1 MPVYEYKC
9 DNCGHVF
16 EKIQSMRDEPLIQ
29 CPNCSF
35 NSLHKVFY
43 PAGIIFKGSG
53 WYITDSRKAS
63 SASPSSTSDTKKE
76 SQSETK
82 TESKTEG
89 KTESKAEVK
98 SETKTESKSDSK
110 SSTDSK

>member
-1 MPVYEYKC
+1 MPTYEYKC

-16 EKIQSMRDEPLIQ
+16 EKIQSVRDEPLIQ

-53 WYITDSRKAS
+53 WYITDSRKATS
-63 SASPSSTSDTKKE
+63 GSPSSSSETKKE
-76 SQSETK
+76 TQGETK
-82 TESKTEG
+82 TESKTEPKSEP
-89 KTESKAEVK
+89 KTESKP
-98 SETKTESKSDSK
+98 DSK

>member
-1 MPVYEYKC
+1 MPMYEYKC

-16 EKIQSMRDEPLIQ
+16 EILQSMRDEPLTQ

-63 SASPSSTSDTKKE
+63 SGSPSSTGDTKKDTP
-76 SQSETK
+76 SET
-82 TESKTEG
+82 KTEG
-89 KTESKAEVK
+89 KTESKTETKTEVK
-98 SETKTESKSDSK
+98 SESKTESKSETKPSPDSK
-110 SSTDSK
+110 